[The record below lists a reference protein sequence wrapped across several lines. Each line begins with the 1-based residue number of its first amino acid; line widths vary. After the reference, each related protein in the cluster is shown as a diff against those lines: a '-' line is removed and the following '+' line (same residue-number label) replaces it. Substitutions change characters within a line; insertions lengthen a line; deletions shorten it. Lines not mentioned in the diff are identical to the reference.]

1 MRVELGVLFGL
12 GSAAAFGAGDFSGGL
27 ASRRVS
33 GLTVAGLA
41 QAIGLVLLLIL
52 LAVLRPAP
60 PGIDALGVAAIA
72 GACGGLGLVALYAGL
87 SLGSMGVV
95 TALSGVG
102 SVAFPLLLGYLLGRA
117 PVSPAQWFGVLVTMA
132 AVGAASGAT
141 RQGVQRR
148 AVTLGLVAAIAFG
161 LWFLLLD
168 LAAEESGSEAWTLV
182 ASRGA
187 ATLLI
192 GGATLVRG
200 RYEGLRSAWPIVAT
214 AGVMD
219 VAGNGGFVLAASSLP
234 VGVAAALSGIY
245 PIITMLLAWAVL
257 RESLPQLGI
266 AAVLL
271 AVVGIAFISLG

>member
-1 MRVELGVLFGL
+1 MELGVLFGL

-41 QAIGLVLLLIL
+41 QAIGLVALLIL
-52 LAVLRPAP
+52 LAILRPAP
-60 PGIDALGVAAIA
+60 PSTGAIAIAAVA
-72 GACGGLGLVALYAGL
+72 GACGGMGLVALYAGL

-102 SVAFPLLLGYLLGRA
+102 SVALPLLLGYALGRA
-117 PVSPAQWFGVLVTMA
+117 PVSPGQWLGVVITMA

-141 RQGVQRR
+141 RQGVQAR
-148 AVTLGLVAAIAFG
+148 AVALGITAAVFFG

-168 LAAEESGSEAWTLV
+168 VAAEESGSEAWALV

-187 ATLLI
+187 ATVLI
-192 GGATLVRG
+192 GGAALMRG
-200 RYEGLRSAWPIVAT
+200 RYAGLRAAWPIVLL
-214 AGVMD
+214 AGTMD
-219 VAGNGGFVLAASSLP
+219 VTGNAAFVLARSTLP

-245 PIITMLLAWAVL
+245 PIVTMLLARAVL
-257 RESLPQLGI
+257 RESLPRLGI

>member
-1 MRVELGVLFGL
+1 VELGVIFGL

-41 QAIGLVLLLIL
+41 QAIGLVALLVL
-52 LAVLRPAP
+52 LAILRPSP
-60 PGIDALGVAAIA
+60 PGMGAIAIAAVA

-102 SVAFPLLLGYLLGRA
+102 SVALPLLIGYMLGRA
-117 PVSPAQWFGVLVTMA
+117 PVSPAQWLGVVVTMA

-141 RQGVQRR
+141 GQGVQPR
-148 AVTLGLVAAIAFG
+148 AVMLGIAAAAFFG

-168 LAAEESGSEAWTLV
+168 VAAESGSEAWALV

-192 GGATLVRG
+192 GGAALVRG
-200 RYEGLRSAWPIVAT
+200 RYAGLRAAWPIVLL
-214 AGVMD
+214 AGTMD
-219 VAGNGGFVLAASSLP
+219 VTGNAAFVLARSTLP
-234 VGVAAALSGIY
+234 VGVAAALSGVY
-245 PIITMLLAWAVL
+245 PIVTMLLAWAVL
-257 RESLPQLGI
+257 RESLPRLGL

-271 AVVGIAFISLG
+271 AVIGIAFISLG